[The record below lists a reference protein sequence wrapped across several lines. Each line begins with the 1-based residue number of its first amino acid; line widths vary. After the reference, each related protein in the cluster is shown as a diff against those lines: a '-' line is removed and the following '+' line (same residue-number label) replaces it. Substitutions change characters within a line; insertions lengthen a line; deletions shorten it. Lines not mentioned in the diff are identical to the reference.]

1 MPAPITL
8 DSLVKFL
15 LGWLV
20 STVAVWLA
28 LKIYPGKQKRESLV
42 GAALTALVG
51 AIVFWLFKLVEIPF
65 GTVIAWVVW
74 LYLLKRLQGVGWL
87 GAAVLAVLIY
97 IVNAVLGF
105 FLPTIL

>member
-1 MPAPITL
+1 MPAPVAL

-20 STVAVWLA
+20 SAVAVWLA
-28 LKIYPGKQKRESLV
+28 LKIYPGKQKRESLA

-51 AIVFWLFKLVEIPF
+51 AIVFWLFKLVKIPF

-105 FLPTIL
+105 FLPTIF